1 MLDKEDVKEKE
12 ATEELETEEESSAAE
27 AEASDV
33 DPEELEE
40 DDEDEGDEPE
50 AAPGKK
56 SNDDDLSQYSHSV
69 RRRMKKMA
77 AKNRALEKREL
88 DALEYARS
96 VKLELDQLKKREM
109 QLSRN
114 LETEA
119 EVRLKTQEQ
128 LLKDQYKFAVDSG
141 DVDKQIEAQSTLAQ
155 LAVEKERLRNFRV
168 YREEQERVSVQRD
181 AVDARPQAAPPPPK
195 PDKKAQDWANRNQWF
210 GKDRAMTFTAYEVH
224 NDLMAEGYDGKDDDY
239 YSELDARLRREFPS
253 KFKEIVQQRKPASTV
268 ASGRPTQGKKAS
280 SDPELSDSQKNI
292 ARRLGVSYDDY
303 KRQLKLARERAE

>member
-1 MLDKEDVKEKE
+1 MLDKEEVKEKE
-12 ATEELETEEESSAAE
+12 TTEELETEEESSAAE

-33 DPEELEE
+33 DSEESEE
-40 DDEDEGDEPE
+40 DDKDEGDEPE
-50 AAPGKK
+50 AAQGKK
-56 SNDDDLSQYSHSV
+56 SNEDDLSQYSHAV
-69 RRRMKKMA
+69 RRRMQKMA

-128 LLKDQYKFAVDSG
+128 LLKDQYKLAVDSG

-168 YREEQERVSVQRD
+168 YREEQERVSVQRE
-181 AVDARPQAAPPPPK
+181 AEPAPAPTPPPPK

-210 GKDRAMTFTAYEVH
+210 GKDRAMTFTAYEIH
-224 NDLMAEGYDGKDDDY
+224 NDLMAEGYDGTDEEY
-239 YSELDARLRREFPS
+239 YNELDARLRKEFPA
-253 KFKEIVQQRKPASTV
+253 KFREIVQQRKPASTV
-268 ASGRPTQGKKAS
+268 ASGRPTQVKKGS
-280 SDPELSDSQKNI
+280 SDPDLTDSQKNI